1 MQISYWCSDFQ
12 TILEEGFFCGEEEKQ
27 RRTRRKI
34 FAKGK
39 LIFCEGEEKRRRKIF
54 GEGKYIFVER
64 ETERKKE
71 ENTRRRKIFV
81 CGGSRRKRKKIFG
94 EGICLWMPIVLRKKY
109 LSIFWKMA
117 KSLWEDQEINF
128 YWEIIGSATEGSPI
142 KQETISVGEMFWNS
156 RMMYFGPLQLLILL
170 FYSWQIQES
179 RIKMYKFKA
188 NQSYPDQTNLKVN
201 L

>member
-1 MQISYWCSDFQ
+1 MQISYWCSDSK

-39 LIFCEGEEKRRRKIF
+39 LIFLWRRRK
-54 GEGKYIFVER
+54 
-64 ETERKKE
+64 TKE

-94 EGICLWMPIVLRKKY
+94 EGICLWMPIALRKKY

-156 RMMYFGPLQLLILL
+156 RMMYFGPL
-170 FYSWQIQES
+170 
-179 RIKMYKFKA
+179 
-188 NQSYPDQTNLKVN
+188 
-201 L
+201 

>member
-1 MQISYWCSDFQ
+1 
-12 TILEEGFFCGEEEKQ
+12 
-27 RRTRRKI
+27 
-34 FAKGK
+34 
-39 LIFCEGEEKRRRKIF
+39 
-54 GEGKYIFVER
+54 
-64 ETERKKE
+64 
-71 ENTRRRKIFV
+71 
-81 CGGSRRKRKKIFG
+81 
-94 EGICLWMPIVLRKKY
+94 MPIVLRKKY

-188 NQSYPDQTNLKVN
+188 NQSYPDLTNLRLTYKVGSLIYFTYTFRGGPVKKTSQKLRMLSMSLSDCKSLTPN
-201 L
+201 VII